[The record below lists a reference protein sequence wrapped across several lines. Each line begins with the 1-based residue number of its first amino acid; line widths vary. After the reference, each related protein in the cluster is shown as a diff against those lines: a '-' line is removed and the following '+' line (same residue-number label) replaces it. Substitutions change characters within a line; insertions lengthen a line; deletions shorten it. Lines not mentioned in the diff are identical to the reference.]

1 MTNDILN
8 FYATAQEREFARKFM
23 FEVMELGPLDEK
35 DRIYIKTAKLPGR
48 TISNHNVQHMGV
60 KFNLPG
66 SVVYDGSDA
75 WEVQFL
81 CDEAHNIRRKIL
93 AWQDEIFSIQYSGLK
108 YGTPRQMTAKFRLLQ
123 KDRKAEHDHYTMIG
137 IYPTKVGEIEYTVA
151 DEGDVQ
157 EFSVTFAYQ
166 FWLDDKAPEKLKTD
180 YSQNVR
186 AGS

>member
-1 MTNDILN
+1 MPMTNDILN
-8 FYATAQEREFARKFM
+8 FYQTAQEREFSRKFM
-23 FEVMELGPLDEK
+23 FEVSELGPLDEK

-48 TISNHNVQHMGV
+48 TVSNHNVQHMGV

-75 WEVQFL
+75 WEVTFL

-93 AWQDEIFSIQYSGLK
+93 AWQDEIFSIQYSGKL
-108 YGTPRQMTAKFRLLQ
+108 YGTPNQMRARIRLLQ
-123 KDRKAEHDHYTMIG
+123 KDRTQEHDTYILIG

-157 EFSVTFAYQ
+157 EFSATFAYQ
-166 FWLDDKAPEKLKTD
+166 FWIDEKAVNPYNTEKTA
-180 YSQNVR
+180 NTP
-186 AGS
+186 G

>member
-1 MTNDILN
+1 MTNDILH
-8 FYATAQEREFARKFM
+8 FYQTAQEREFSRKFM
-23 FEVMELGPLDEK
+23 FEVSKLGPLDDK

-48 TISNHNVQHMGV
+48 TVSNHNVQHMGV

-75 WEVQFL
+75 WEVTFL

-93 AWQDEIFSIQYSGLK
+93 AWQDEIFSIQHSGKL
-108 YGTPRQMTAKFRLLQ
+108 YGTPRQMTADIRLLQ
-123 KDRKAEHDHYTMIG
+123 KDRTADHDMYTLIG

-157 EFSVTFAYQ
+157 EFSATFAYQ
-166 FWLDDKAPEKLKTD
+166 FWIDTKAVDKYAKPD
-180 YSQNVR
+180 SANP
-186 AGS
+186 

>member
-1 MTNDILN
+1 MPMTNDILN
-8 FYATAQEREFARKFM
+8 FYATAQEREFSRKFM
-23 FEVMELGPLDEK
+23 FEVSLLGPLDEK

-48 TISNHNVQHMGV
+48 TVSNHNVQHMGV

-75 WEVQFL
+75 WEVTFL

-93 AWQDEIFSIQYSGLK
+93 AWQDEVFNIQYSGTK
-108 YGTPRQMTAKFRLLQ
+108 YGTPRQMEAHIRLLQ
-123 KDRKAEHDHYTMIG
+123 KDRTQEHDKYHLIG

-157 EFSVTFAYQ
+157 EFSATFAYQ
-166 FWLDDKAPEKLKTD
+166 FWIDEKATHNETV
-180 YSQNVR
+180 SQNIP
-186 AGS
+186 A